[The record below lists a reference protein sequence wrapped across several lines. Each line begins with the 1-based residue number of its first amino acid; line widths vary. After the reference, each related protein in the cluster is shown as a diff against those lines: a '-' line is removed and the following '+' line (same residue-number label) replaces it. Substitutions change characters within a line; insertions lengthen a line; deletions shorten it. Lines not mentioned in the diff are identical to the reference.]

1 MKVLICVD
9 MQNDFVTGS
18 LGSLEAQAIVPKV
31 VEVLDEHKETMTMVL
46 FTQDTHPIGY
56 LDTMEG
62 KNLPVEH
69 CIIGTEGW
77 KIIPEITEH
86 INIEQYC
93 RWESPEV
100 LGSCILKPTFGSTD
114 LIDILHDLVE
124 VEGETIDE
132 FLVFGLCT
140 DICVI
145 SNVLLIKAYFPEIP
159 ITVDASCCAGVT
171 PEKHKAAL
179 EVMKS
184 CHINVINEEV

>member
-18 LGSLEAQAIVPKV
+18 LGSPEAQAIVPRV
-31 VEVLDEHKETMTMVL
+31 VEVLDEHKETMTMLL
-46 FTQDTHPIGY
+46 FTQDTHTVGY
-56 LDTMEG
+56 LETMEG
-62 KNLPVEH
+62 KNLPVPH

-77 KIIPEITEH
+77 KIIPEITDH
-86 INIEQYC
+86 IDITQYC

-114 LIDILHDLVE
+114 LIEILKDLVE

-132 FLVFGLCT
+132 FLIFGLCT

-145 SNVLLIKAYFPEIP
+145 SNVLLVKAFFPEIP

-171 PEKHKAAL
+171 PEKHAAAL

>member
-9 MQNDFVTGS
+9 MQNDFVTGA
-18 LGSLEAQAIVPKV
+18 LGSAEAQAIIPRV

-62 KNLPVEH
+62 KKLPIEH

-77 KIIPEITEH
+77 QIIPEIAEH
-86 INIEQYC
+86 INIEDYC
-93 RWESPEV
+93 RWESSEV
-100 LGSCILKPTFGSTD
+100 LGSRILKPTFGSTD

-145 SNVLLIKAYFPEIP
+145 SNVLLIKAHFPEIP

>member
-18 LGSLEAQAIVPKV
+18 LGSVEAQAIVPRV

-77 KIIPEITEH
+77 KIIPEITDH

-100 LGSCILKPTFGSTD
+100 IGSCILKPTFGSTD
-114 LIDILHDLVE
+114 LIEILKDLVE

-184 CHINVINEEV
+184 CHIDVINEEV

>member
-18 LGSLEAQAIVPKV
+18 LGSSEAQAIVPRV

-46 FTQDTHPIGY
+46 FTQDTHPTGY

-77 KIIPEITEH
+77 KIIPEITDH

-100 LGSCILKPTFGSTD
+100 IGSCVLKPTFGSTD
-114 LIDILHDLVE
+114 LIDILNDLVE
-124 VEGETIDE
+124 AEGETIDE

>member
-1 MKVLICVD
+1 MKIMIVID
-9 MQNDFVTGS
+9 MQEDFVRGS
-18 LGSLEAQAIVPKV
+18 LGSPEAQAIVPRV

-46 FTQDTHPIGY
+46 FTQDTHPTGY

-62 KNLPVEH
+62 KHLPVEH

-77 KIIPEITEH
+77 KIIPEITDH

-100 LGSCILKPTFGSTD
+100 IGSCILKPTFGSTD

-145 SNVLLIKAYFPEIP
+145 SNVLLLKAYFPETP